1 MSDQATVDK
10 AKKIRRLPPDQL
22 NLDLLGEYVSTGQAF
37 DLSELCRRS
46 HIDLNQVT
54 RRAIECGIECINKLP
69 GYAMTA
75 ECYRVAERRYANSS
89 ERKQWQHTV
98 TRHRPSYHDDRLT
111 HPEREALAKDADAN
125 RKHHVQVFV
134 QSWAVFWDEG
144 FLGRM
149 IGYIDGSIIA
159 SVPYELLTEKD
170 CFLAVSKTGM
180 ALRFVP
186 PKFRTAVICA
196 RAVASSE
203 SAMSFTPPALREQVR
218 WLQKHAHG

>member
-1 MSDQATVDK
+1 MSEPAAVHR
-10 AKKIRRLPPDQL
+10 AKSIRRLPPDRL
-22 NLDLLGEYVSTGQAF
+22 NLDLLSEYVSTGQAY

-46 HIDLNQVT
+46 HIDLSQVT
-54 RRAIECGIECINKLP
+54 RRAIESGLECINKLP

-75 ECYRVAERRYANSS
+75 DCYRVAERRYANGG

-98 TRHRPSYHDDRLT
+98 ARHRPTYHDDRLT
-111 HPEREALAKDADAN
+111 HPEREALARDADAG
-125 RKHHVQVFV
+125 RKHYAHVFV
-134 QSWAVFWDEG
+134 QAWAVFWDEG

-149 IGYIDGSIIA
+149 IERIDGSIIA